1 MAKQR
6 SIAYRASCQI
16 HICISWKQLRRLIS
30 VIDGDCNC
38 VFFQHEAVGNM
49 RKAKALYVQRQLDYD
64 KAVKARDQA
73 TTRAEQDLSA
83 SSSSVTAKADKKRK
97 LEEEAMH
104 RVSFLLKIYRKI
116 SNIRHTTSQ
125 NINVS
130 RLGLQLSLCNIMKPG
145 VKWRMKM

>member
-1 MAKQR
+1 
-6 SIAYRASCQI
+6 
-16 HICISWKQLRRLIS
+16 
-30 VIDGDCNC
+30 
-38 VFFQHEAVGNM
+38 M

-104 RVSFLLKIYRKI
+104 RVRLLLNSYRKI
-116 SNIRHTTSQ
+116 FNIRHTKSHKL
-125 NINVS
+125 NVP
-130 RLGLQLSLCNIMKPG
+130 RLGLQLSLRNILKPG